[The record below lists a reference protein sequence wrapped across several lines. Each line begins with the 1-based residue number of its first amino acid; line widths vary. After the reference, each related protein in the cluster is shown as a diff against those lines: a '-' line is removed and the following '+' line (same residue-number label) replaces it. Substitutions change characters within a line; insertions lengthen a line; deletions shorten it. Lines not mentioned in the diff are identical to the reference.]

1 MNEVEFRN
9 WLNQQGTT
17 KKVQSDILS
26 RLRRIEKELDQCD
39 IDECFD
45 SDQCSSLL
53 AIFENKGENEE
64 MKKYPHANFP
74 VGKYYMSTFRHA
86 LKKYI
91 QFRETLR

>member
-17 KKVQSDILS
+17 KKVQSDIIS
-26 RLRRIEKELDQCD
+26 RLRRVERELEQCD
-39 IDECFD
+39 IDVYFEND
-45 SDQCSSLL
+45 KCSSLL
-53 AIFENKGENEE
+53 SVFENKGENEA

-91 QFRETLR
+91 QFREASR